1 MRCQIAFICYP
12 TNLALPERVGWC
24 ERLFIGFYGR
34 EWFGGVLSQLATVPL
49 KQEVPCSIAARHR
62 LYWLQCDLFCSR
74 AIWAFALCAA
84 ELEAVGQVSRDV
96 QAVQIRAGQRAA
108 GESGGKA
115 VSKLKLRAEIE
126 VGAAAPITL

>member
-1 MRCQIAFICYP
+1 MRAFS
-12 TNLALPERVGWC
+12 TRN
-24 ERLFIGFYGR
+24 
-34 EWFGGVLSQLATVPL
+34 SPL

-115 VSKLKLRAEIE
+115 VSKLKLRAEIARSNSE
-126 VGAAAPITL
+126 AKAGALVARKEASVLSW

>member
-1 MRCQIAFICYP
+1 MR
-12 TNLALPERVGWC
+12 G
-24 ERLFIGFYGR
+24 RLR
-34 EWFGGVLSQLATVPL
+34 CALSQLATVPL

-108 GESGGKA
+108 GESGDKA